1 MIVLRNAWSHSQ
13 SQSARPNHVLSR
25 AYPQV
30 GGLLGLAK
38 LRIVR
43 SEGGRLNVHRRTSA
57 SSGSPTMVVSVV
69 LGEVASCDGLLNVK
83 HRVTTERGQNADYLR
98 EAWLS
103 A

>member
-1 MIVLRNAWSHSQ
+1 MPVPEKRKVGGSTPPLTTHSLTCINARLMIVLRNAWSHSQ

-30 GGLLGLAK
+30 GGLLGPAK

-57 SSGSPTMVVSVV
+57 SMRFTDHG
-69 LGEVASCDGLLNVK
+69 GL
-83 HRVTTERGQNADYLR
+83 RCPGGGR
-98 EAWLS
+98 
-103 A
+103 